1 MTSKPPFVWAWTPG
15 ATHPVVAGRL
25 QQLADGRFGFVYG
38 QSYQRLPQA
47 VALGPDL
54 PLEAGLIVPTSPS
67 MVMPGTIRDACPDG
81 WGQRVIHYMLTGHA
95 ETNDPD
101 WPTYMLTSES
111 NRTGAL
117 DFQASP
123 VTYTPRGRPSDLKV
137 LLRAAGDV
145 LAGLPIDPTLGAAIV
160 HGTSVGGAR
169 PKVTLCGADGDF
181 IVKMSTSTD
190 PYPVERYEETAMELA
205 RRAGLPTAHTHLL
218 ESGGR
223 DLLVV
228 RRFDREGA
236 FRRQMVSGLTLLGLN
251 EMGARYATYPDLLDA
266 LRPRHTFDSKLG
278 PRLFQ
283 QIAVRIALGD
293 TDDHARNI
301 AAFWNGQDL
310 ELTPAYDI
318 APGLRAGESAS
329 QAMAYGRNG
338 ERESNFASLVACAP
352 IYGLDQKGAR
362 HVIDQIID
370 VVHAEFNEA
379 ADAGRLTAADRVA
392 MRGRQ
397 VLNPGV
403 MHGYG
408 PPIWTLPSPIAP
420 KH

>member
-25 QQLADGRFGFVYG
+25 QRLADGRFGFVYG
-38 QSYQRLPQA
+38 QSYLRLPQA

-54 PLEAGLIVPTSPS
+54 PLEAGLIGPTSPS
-67 MVMPGTIRDACPDG
+67 MAMPGTIRDACPDG
-81 WGQRVIHYMLTGHA
+81 WGQRVIRYMLTGDA

-117 DFQASP
+117 DFQATSL
-123 VTYTPRGRPSDLKV
+123 TYTARGRPSDLKA

-145 LAGLPIDPTLGAAIV
+145 LAGLPIDPAVEAAIV

-169 PKVTLCGADGDF
+169 PKVTLSSADGDV
-181 IVKMSTSTD
+181 IVKMSMSTD
-190 PYPVERYEETAMELA
+190 PYPVERYEATAMDLA

-218 ESGGR
+218 KSDGR

-228 RRFDREGA
+228 RRFDRQGA
-236 FRRQMVSGLTLLGLN
+236 CRRQMVSGLTLLGLD
-251 EMGARYATYPDLLDA
+251 EMEGRYATYPDLLDA
-266 LRPRHTFDSKLG
+266 LRPRHTFDSQLG

-301 AAFWNGQDL
+301 AAFWNGHDL

-318 APGLRAGESAS
+318 APGLRVGESAS

-338 ERESNFASLVACAP
+338 ERESNFASLAACAP
-352 IYGLDQKGAR
+352 IYNLGEKGAR
-362 HVIDQIID
+362 HVIDQVID
-370 VVHAEFNEA
+370 VVRADFNEA
-379 ADAGRLTAADRVA
+379 ADASRLTAADRDA

-403 MHGYG
+403 MHGYAA
-408 PPIWTLPSPIAP
+408 PVWTFPRPVAP
-420 KH
+420 K